1 MAIGPSSVR
10 RFMAFSGEMSV
21 HETRISDS
29 ESVGQYFQWA
39 QKLSLGRQ
47 FSLPPAFALL
57 AVPCLLFVTMALMVM
72 FQPHHSKGLY
82 VRLLKPDQAPLS
94 ENPLLHP
101 IIVQVVDTGGR
112 APPAIYVNSKS
123 TTWNNLASDLRDQ
136 LKLRPEWVVYVNA
149 DPNLAW
155 AYVANVVDVAKGL
168 HARVVLVTSSP
179 TLNTHKVLK
188 YRGGRRPH

>member
-1 MAIGPSSVR
+1 MAIGPSCVR
-10 RFMAFSGEMSV
+10 RLMAFSGEISV
-21 HETRISDS
+21 HETQISDS

-39 QKLSLGRQ
+39 QKLPLGRQ
-47 FSLPPAFALL
+47 FSVPPAFALL

-72 FQPHHSKGLY
+72 FQPQHSKGLY
-82 VRLLKPDQAPLS
+82 VRLLNPDQAPLS
-94 ENPLLHP
+94 ENPLVQP
-101 IIVQVVDTGGR
+101 IIVQVVDAGGS
-112 APPAIYVNSKS
+112 AAPAIYVNSKA

-149 DPNLAW
+149 DPNTAW

-188 YRGGRRPH
+188 YRGGRRSH